1 MSQMLKSSGAMAAA
15 TMTSRILGMAREV
28 VYAGFMGAGMVASA
42 FILAFQ
48 IPNLFRRL
56 LGEGA
61 LTASFIPIFKE
72 KEKTATQ
79 AEMWR
84 AANAVIS
91 GLVVAAGVVIL
102 LAMLGI
108 TVALAVGQF
117 SEKTELMLRLLRVMF
132 PYMLLVCLAAIFM
145 GILNARG
152 HFFIPAIGSL
162 IMNTVM
168 IASVFL
174 LAPHMGTT
182 LNQRIFALA
191 IGVLVAGAA
200 QAAVQLP
207 LMRTEGFRYHWVSP
221 WGDETV
227 RRVVRQMIPGTIGVA
242 AFQIN
247 VLMTQGVAYW
257 VDPSIVAWFNYSV
270 RLMELPQ
277 GVFGISLATYLLP
290 TLSGL
295 AAEKKYGE
303 FRSTLN
309 QGIDHIIFLNLLAS
323 VLLCVLAAPILRLLF
338 EHGKFESRDTTESAL
353 ALMTLAPG
361 LVGFSLVNIL
371 ARAFYA
377 LGDTRTPMKIS
388 IFCLA
393 LNLVFGMVLVWKFR
407 QGGLGMANTLSA
419 GFNVFLLFYA
429 LRRKLGRLDLGALRQ
444 MLPPVVAAGILA
456 AETAGLTS
464 ARWEYAMGHHG
475 LIMKLGAVFVPMM
488 AASLVYWLVALWF
501 KVVPAKELG
510 GLVLHRLRWS
520 AK

>member
-1 MSQMLKSSGAMAAA
+1 
-15 TMTSRILGMAREV
+15 MAREV
-28 VYAGFMGAGMVASA
+28 VYASFMGAGMVASA

-72 KEKTATQ
+72 KEKTSTPE
-79 AEMWR
+79 EMWR

-91 GLVVAAGVVIL
+91 GLVVVASIVSI

-108 TVALAVGQF
+108 TVALALGQY
-117 SEKTELMLRLLRVMF
+117 SEKTEMMLRLLRIMF
-132 PYMLLVCLAAIFM
+132 PYMLLVCLAAVFM

-152 HFFIPAIGSL
+152 HFFIPAVGSL

-168 IASVFL
+168 IGSVFL
-174 LAPHMGTT
+174 LAPHMGKT
-182 LNQRIFALA
+182 LNERIFALA
-191 IGVLVAGAA
+191 IGVLVAGTA
-200 QAAVQLP
+200 QALFQLP
-207 LMRTEGFRYHWVSP
+207 TLRGEGFRYQWVSP
-221 WGDETV
+221 WRDATV
-227 RRVVRQMIPGTIGVA
+227 RRVVQQMIPGTIGVA

-303 FRSTLN
+303 FRSTLI
-309 QGIDHIIFLNLLAS
+309 QGMDHLIFLNLLAS
-323 VLLCVLAAPILRLLF
+323 ILLCVLAAPILRLLF
-338 EHGKFESRDTTESAL
+338 QHGKFGPTDTTESAL
-353 ALMTLAPG
+353 ALMALAPG

-377 LGDTRTPMKIS
+377 LGDTKTPMKIS
-388 IFCLA
+388 IFCLI
-393 LNLVFGMVLVWKFR
+393 LNLVFGMTLVWRFR
-407 QGGLGMANTLSA
+407 QAGLGMANTISA

-444 MLPPVVAAGILA
+444 MLPPVVAAGVIA
-456 AETAGLTS
+456 AEIAGFTS
-464 ARWEYAMGHHG
+464 ARWEYVMGHQG
-475 LIMKLGAVFVPMM
+475 LAMKLGAVFVPMT
-488 AASLVYWLVALWF
+488 AASLAYWLVALWF
-501 KVVPAKELG
+501 KVAPAQELG
-510 GLVLHRLRWS
+510 GLVLHRLRWGRKII